1 MYWERLLHFFMQAGV
16 FKSDWNALERMSIG
30 ALKPKKKRRNT
41 TNYCDFLTFRAVP
54 TFYGSQPKRKITH
67 VSFIKSLHHSRTCY
81 NKFKCFIM
89 IIIICDQFLLNNQ
102 LSMRT
107 KQFIMKRER
116 VVICRRI
123 KWQCCICLCFTS
135 STKEVICLVK
145 HPNIDIWEQNLFKKT
160 EEHPIISLFLHFLF
174 DKWVDM

>member
-1 MYWERLLHFFMQAGV
+1 MCTFYTRWVTETREILTNLCIENVYCTFLCKRV
-16 FKSDWNALERMSIG
+16 CSLFKSDWNALERMS
-30 ALKPKKKRRNT
+30 LRSKPKKKRRNT
-41 TNYCDFLTFRAVP
+41 TNYCDFFTFRAVP

-102 LSMRT
+102 LNMRT

-116 VVICRRI
+116 EKSSDDNVVYVCV
-123 KWQCCICLCFTS
+123 L
-135 STKEVICLVK
+135 
-145 HPNIDIWEQNLFKKT
+145 HPPQKK
-160 EEHPIISLFLHFLF
+160 
-174 DKWVDM
+174 